1 MDEHIVPVLWDE
13 ECFASSIYK
22 EMAQGICN
30 AAAKTQRSVQ
40 IYTSCE
46 QLLNEV
52 PDDRTVMVIGYETPK
67 LQTSLLALTERG
79 RQVILAGLDD
89 ERFGARISSASPSRR
104 RATALLIQYLM
115 ACGKKKIALVACGDR
130 SVNDLMRCETLKS
143 YLVAQGCKDPDR
155 HLFFYSN
162 YVEESFDAFYPRWK
176 AFDAVICP
184 NDYVALC
191 FIRFCQEKGIR
202 IPEDLYLAAFSDRT
216 LSRFCKP
223 SITTMSIDFGA
234 VGNCTF
240 QAWEFLENHR
250 DEHLQ
255 MQITTPSRLIVRQ
268 STACEMHPIDEN
280 NVIIFDANYQGG
292 PFYSDPTIAKVMQV
306 ENCLTQCDQLN
317 LKIIGNLLEGKNYDH
332 ISEKLFISRSA
343 LNYRLKKIFTAADVS
358 SRKEFETLF
367 GEYFTLENNF

>member
-343 LNYRLKKIFTAADVS
+343 LNYRLKKVFTAADVS